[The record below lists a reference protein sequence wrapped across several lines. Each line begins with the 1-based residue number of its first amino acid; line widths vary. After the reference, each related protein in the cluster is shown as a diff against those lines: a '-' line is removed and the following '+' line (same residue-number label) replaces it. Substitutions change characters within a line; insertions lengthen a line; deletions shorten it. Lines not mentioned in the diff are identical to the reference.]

1 MRFVLCTVL
10 LLTRLI
16 YLTVRWRSAVMGHP
30 RGGPV
35 GALALSFRMIVR
47 RFRMAPSVR
56 GWCTSI
62 SAAALLAAAAGPAAL
77 SLGCGGAPQTAAAR
91 GTRAVEQPLPVPF
104 DLREGIERAALLGT
118 NLFLLDA
125 STARAWDALV
135 ARIGETERAHIGH
148 YLALLGANGEGR
160 FDGSVQV
167 LFFTDEHVPRMSYR
181 VRVSG
186 GPEHHSDVLEHDP
199 PRLVHEPLMSLLNA
213 RLLAL
218 EALPPTT
225 QAVNPVL
232 IPQRDGQI
240 VVYLLAAT
248 AEPHVAV
255 LGRHYR
261 VEVSEDGSEVEHVT
275 ALSQSELELPTRDG
289 SGQRLGA
296 LAISDQVM
304 EHPTETHVFASR
316 MANVPIYVTTSR
328 GRWKVRASVI
338 DFLGPP

>member
-1 MRFVLCTVL
+1 
-10 LLTRLI
+10 
-16 YLTVRWRSAVMGHP
+16 
-30 RGGPV
+30 
-35 GALALSFRMIVR
+35 
-47 RFRMAPSVR
+47 MAPSVR
-56 GWCTSI
+56 GWCTPI
-62 SAAALLAAAAGPAAL
+62 SAALLSAAVWSSAL
-77 SLGCGGAPQTAAAR
+77 SLGCGGASQGAAAA
-91 GTRAVEQPLPVPF
+91 GALGVEQPLPVPF

-125 STARAWDALV
+125 STARAWDALT
-135 ARIGETERAHIGH
+135 ARIGEGSARIGH

-186 GPEHHSDVLEHDP
+186 GPEHRSDVLEHDP
-199 PRLVHEPLMSLLNA
+199 PQLVHEPLMSLLNA

-248 AEPHVAV
+248 AEPNVAV

-261 VEVSEDGSEVEHVT
+261 VEVSEDGSEVEQVT
-275 ALSQSELELPTRDG
+275 ALSQSELELPTLDG

-296 LAISDQVM
+296 LTISDRIM

-328 GRWKVRASVI
+328 GRWKVRASII

>member
-1 MRFVLCTVL
+1 MV
-10 LLTRLI
+10 
-16 YLTVRWRSAVMGHP
+16 VRWSG
-30 RGGPV
+30 
-35 GALALSFRMIVR
+35 
-47 RFRMAPSVR
+47 MASSVR
-56 GWCTSI
+56 EWCTPFSAALLPAVVI
-62 SAAALLAAAAGPAAL
+62 SAAVCSAAL
-77 SLGCGGAPQTAAAR
+77 SLGCGGAPHAAASPESL
-91 GTRAVEQPLPVPF
+91 GAEHSLPVPF

-125 STARAWDALV
+125 STARAWDALT
-135 ARIGETERAHIGH
+135 ARIGSGRNHIGH
-148 YLALLGANGEGR
+148 YLALLGANTEGR

-167 LFFTDEHVPRMSYR
+167 LFFTDEHVPRLSYR

-186 GPEHHSDVLEHDP
+186 GPEHRSEVLEHDP

-248 AEPHVAV
+248 AQPNVAV

-289 SGQRLGA
+289 AGQRLAA

>member
-1 MRFVLCTVL
+1 MSAAL
-10 LLTRLI
+10 L
-16 YLTVRWRSAVMGHP
+16 
-30 RGGPV
+30 
-35 GALALSFRMIVR
+35 
-47 RFRMAPSVR
+47 
-56 GWCTSI
+56 
-62 SAAALLAAAAGPAAL
+62 SAAALSAAL
-77 SLGCGGAPQTAAAR
+77 SLGCRGAPQGAAAP
-91 GTRAVEQPLPVPF
+91 GALGVEHTLPVPF

-125 STARAWDALV
+125 STARAWDALI
-135 ARIGETERAHIGH
+135 ARIGAAKGDQIGH
-148 YLALLGANGEGR
+148 YLALLGANDDGR

-167 LFFTDEHVPRMSYR
+167 LFFTNEHVPRMSYR

-186 GPEHHSDVLEHDP
+186 GPGYHSDVLEHDP

-213 RLLAL
+213 RLVAL

-232 IPQRDGQI
+232 IPQRDGQL

-248 AEPHVAV
+248 AQPNVAV

-261 VEVSEDGSEVEHVT
+261 VEVSEDGSEVERVT
-275 ALSQSELELPTRDG
+275 ALSPSELELPTRDG

-296 LAISDQVM
+296 LAISDRLM

>member
-1 MRFVLCTVL
+1 ML
-10 LLTRLI
+10 
-16 YLTVRWRSAVMGHP
+16 
-30 RGGPV
+30 
-35 GALALSFRMIVR
+35 VR
-47 RFRMAPSVR
+47 RFRMAPGVR
-56 GWCTSI
+56 GWCT
-62 SAAALLAAAAGPAAL
+62 AVAALLSVAASFAGL
-77 SLGCGGAPQTAAAR
+77 SLGCAGASQPAASPGAR
-91 GTRAVEQPLPVPF
+91 EHPLPVPF

-125 STARAWDALV
+125 STARAWDALI
-135 ARIGETERAHIGH
+135 ARVGAAEREHIGH

-186 GPEHHSDVLEHDP
+186 GPEHRSDVLVHDP

-248 AEPHVAV
+248 ALPNVAV

-261 VEVSEDGSEVEHVT
+261 VEVSEDGAAVEHVT
-275 ALSQSELELPTRDG
+275 ALSPSELELPTRDG

-328 GRWKVRASVI
+328 GLWKVRASVI